1 MSAVKKGITVF
12 CILIIAACKNPTE
25 DLKVVIDTDIIKYTA
40 LIHVT
45 DASNGGPAPANA
57 SISISGPAASD
68 IYEVSGKK
76 EIRLSAGIVTIGLG
90 PGRVPDR
97 DNPANI
103 TVEITAPGYNKVVKP
118 VSFTATNEQQIVN
131 IGLIKTGSTTPPVV
145 VPPPPVYNS
154 VTLNFKGKCSNRSD
168 IEIRPSIYVFFRKAG
183 TNSAFQYLG
192 YMNKGNITTK
202 YLALGET
209 YEFQIAFGGEN
220 YEVTQ
225 KIEMPNYS
233 LTIDMGSACD
243 NY

>member
-1 MSAVKKGITVF
+1 MSVVKKGIKVF

-45 DASNGGPAPANA
+45 DATNGGPAPANT
-57 SISISGPAASD
+57 SISITGPAASD

-76 EIRLSAGIVTIGLG
+76 EIRLNAGIVTIGLG
-90 PGRVPDR
+90 PERVPEP
-97 DNPANI
+97 DNPVNI
-103 TVEITAPGYNKVVKP
+103 TVEINAPGYNKVVKP
-118 VSFTATNEQQIVN
+118 VSFTAMNEQQIVN
-131 IGLIKTGSTTPPVV
+131 IGLIKTGSTQPPVV
-145 VPPPPVYNS
+145 LPPPTVYNS
-154 VTLNFKGKCSNRSD
+154 VTLNFTGKCSGRSD
-168 IEIRPSIYVFFRKAG
+168 MEIRPSIYVFFRKAG
-183 TNSAFQYLG
+183 TNSVFQYLG

-202 YLALGET
+202 HLALGET

-220 YEVTQ
+220 YEVIQ
-225 KIEMPNYS
+225 KIEMPNYT